1 MVHLP
6 QYTKRMAILT
16 DKQSDLWVHIDGYV
30 SHLEDQGYQYD
41 DIVKIMKEYSEI
53 AEEFLG

>member
-1 MVHLP
+1 
-6 QYTKRMAILT
+6 MAILT
-16 DKQSDLWVHIDGYV
+16 DKQSDLWIHIDGYV
-30 SHLEDQGYQYD
+30 SHLEDQGYEYN